1 MEHYYFRLPF
11 KLPQNFCNM

>member
-11 KLPQNFCNM
+11 DLPQNFCNM